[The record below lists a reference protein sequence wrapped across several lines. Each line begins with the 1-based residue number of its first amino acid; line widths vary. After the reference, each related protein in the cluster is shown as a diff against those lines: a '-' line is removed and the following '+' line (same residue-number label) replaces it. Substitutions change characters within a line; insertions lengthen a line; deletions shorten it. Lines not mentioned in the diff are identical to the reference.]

1 MKKRILIVDDER
13 DFTSLLKLSL
23 ESMGEY
29 EVQEENDSVN
39 AVEAARYF
47 DPDLFILDVMMPD
60 IDGSDLA
67 ARLRSDPRFAD
78 TPIIFMTALLLG
90 DEASSANPA
99 SGKQVY
105 LPKSTPIEK
114 VIECIEERTN
124 GVSEVAS

>member
-23 ESMGEY
+23 ESMGDY
-29 EVQEENDSVN
+29 QVQEENNSTN

-47 DPDLFILDVMMPD
+47 DPDLFILDVMMPEM
-60 IDGSDLA
+60 DGSDLA
-67 ARLRSDPRFAD
+67 AQLRADPRFID

-90 DEASSANPA
+90 DEAPEAEAKP
-99 SGKQVY
+99 GPQVY
-105 LPKSTPIEK
+105 LPKSTSVEK
-114 VIECIEERTN
+114 LMKCIDDRLN